1 MSKNYKGIGINTS
14 KNTHETVF
22 HLIGKDRKE
31 NQEVSILDIPC
42 GNGALTQRLIDS
54 HYTVISSDIV
64 EGLFSLNTTDF
75 VPSNLN
81 ETLPFND
88 STFDVLPCVDGI
100 AHVENIPHTF
110 REFSRVLKK
119 DGFLILSTPNIS
131 SLRSRFRF
139 FLTGFHNK
147 RKLPLNERHP
157 TPEHLIN
164 IIDLPMLKY
173 FLHTNGFTIT
183 DIETNRTKAIA
194 LLYLFFTPLAFL
206 ITFYVFKTE
215 KQKPDEKKINM
226 DFLKSLFKSKVLLG
240 ETLIIRAKNIK
251 PSSAATPQTAA

>member
-22 HLIGKDRKE
+22 SLIDKIPKE
-31 NQEVSILDIPC
+31 NREVSVLDLPC
-42 GNGALTQRLIDS
+42 GIGALTQRLKDN
-54 HYTVISSDIV
+54 HYAVTSSDIV
-64 EGLFSLNTTDF
+64 EELFTLNPTGF

-88 STFDVLPCVDGI
+88 NTFDVLPCVDGI

-131 SLRSRFRF
+131 SLRSRFRY

-147 RKLPLNERHP
+147 RKLPLNELRP

-164 IIDLPMLKY
+164 IIDLPMLRY
-173 FLHTNGFTIT
+173 FLHTNGFAIT
-183 DIETNRTKAIA
+183 DIETNRTKPMAI
-194 LLYLFFTPLAFL
+194 LYLFFTPLAFL
-206 ITFYVFKTE
+206 FTFYVFKTE
-215 KQKPDEKKINM
+215 RQKPDEKRANM
-226 DFLKSLFKSKVLLG
+226 ALLKSLFKSKVLLG
-240 ETLIIRAKNIK
+240 ETLIVRAKNIK
-251 PSSAATPQTAA
+251 PDYPATSRAAA